1 MASSSVSIDETEL
14 VSIALGA
21 TGVVASWLYKSV
33 VNRISELED
42 EGHKLRDECGK
53 LSDRINHNEVITANN
68 YVKNDRFDK
77 MEALLF
83 AKLDRI
89 EAKLDRKVD
98 KP

>member
-1 MASSSVSIDETEL
+1 MTLNETDIVSL
-14 VSIALGA
+14 AVGA
-21 TGVVASWLYKSV
+21 TGVVASWLYKSMV
-33 VNRISELED
+33 TRISELED
-42 EGHKLRDECGK
+42 EGHKLREECGK

-68 YVKNDRFDK
+68 YVKSDRFDK